1 MNIYQV
7 LGISPTKDKKVIR
20 KAYAGLIRKYH
31 PEEHPEKWKEIH
43 DAYMVAMQRADEDR
57 PLHEEP
63 KPQQEERKPQNAK
76 NRSHSARNKNH
87 STKNRS
93 HRKKPREFTEKAK
106 AGGLNRS
113 GRSRRRICLE
123 T

>member
-43 DAYMVAMQRADEDR
+43 DAYMVAMQRADEDQS
-57 PLHEEP
+57 HS
-63 KPQQEERKPQNAK
+63 KKNASPSTRNK
-76 NRSHSARNKNH
+76 SPSARNKNH

>member
-1 MNIYQV
+1 MDIYQV
-7 LGISPTKDKKVIR
+7 LGISPTRDKKIIR

-63 KPQQEERKPQNAK
+63 KPQRKEQKPQ
-76 NRSHSARNKNH
+76 REEP
-87 STKNRS
+87 
-93 HRKKPREFTEKAK
+93 KPQRE
-106 AGGLNRS
+106 
-113 GRSRRRICLE
+113 
-123 T
+123 